1 MNLSYRAKHNLAV
14 IATRAVALAFVAAG
28 AAFLGWGFD
37 HYFGIPFHYA
47 FPAWFVVIALIE
59 IYEDDTLPRSFRRRL
74 IKRGE

>member
-14 IATRAVALAFVAAG
+14 IATRAVALAFVAAC
-28 AAFLGWGFD
+28 AALLGWLF
-37 HYFGIPFHYA
+37 HSSLNIPFQYA